1 VFFMLTV
8 FKKLSVIISTILL
21 FSHLI
26 LAGGEEWRPVNPED
40 VALKESRVE
49 KDADA
54 EAIFWEIRIDDSSTD
69 ELSEKHYIR
78 VKVFTERGREKYS
91 KIDIPYAKGTRI
103 KDVAARV
110 IKADGTII
118 ELQKTDIFDREIVK
132 ADGVKIKAKSFA
144 VPNIEAGVIIE
155 YKYKEVTD
163 DAGAVGMH
171 LVFQRDIPVQNIS
184 YYYKPFS
191 GRDPMY
197 QWFNMSDTK
206 FVKDKNGFYVASKS
220 NVPSFKEEP
229 RMPPEEEVLPWY
241 LLQSVRYTITGESA
255 TSVSFS
261 IKNPGNRDQYWAAV
275 SNENAV
281 FTKLVTDAAKDK
293 EIKRTAAEITA
304 SASTPEE
311 KLRKLYDFCQK
322 EIKNVDFDPAITDEL
337 KAKLPS
343 NKKLADVLKN
353 RSAGVQFIDML
364 FGAMA
369 SSLGLETRVAILG
382 NRNKKFFNPNITN
395 DRFIHL
401 GVIAVKTPE
410 GWKFF
415 NPGVSFLPY
424 GTLMWYEEDVWA
436 MLVGEKDYIW
446 LQTPF
451 SDVEK
456 TVAQRTGKFQLS
468 EDGTLEG
475 DVSISY
481 TGQMGVAY
489 KMDNYDESANQREE
503 DLKNDIKRRISAAE
517 VNNITME
524 NVIDPANPFVYKFK
538 VKVPNYAQ
546 KTGKRLFL
554 QPGFFEYGEH
564 TTFSSA
570 NRKYDIYFH
579 YPWSENDH
587 IEITLPKGY
596 GLDSADAPAA
606 VEDPNKIGS
615 DVISIRVDPAQTFL
629 IYDRKFHFGKNGNYL
644 FQASAYQPLK
654 NLFDAFFMADSHVLT
669 LKQK

>member
-1 VFFMLTV
+1 MLTV
-8 FKKLSVIISTILL
+8 FKKLSLIISTILL
-21 FSHLI
+21 FSNLI
-26 LAGGEEWRPVNPED
+26 FAGGEEWRPVNPED
-40 VALKESRVE
+40 IALKEPRVE

-54 EAIFWEIRIDDSSTD
+54 EALFWEIRIDDSSTD

-78 VKVFTERGREKYS
+78 VKIFTERGREKYS
-91 KIDIPYAKGTRI
+91 KIDIPYAKGTKI

-132 ADGVKIKAKSFA
+132 ADGVKVKAKSFA

-184 YYYKPFS
+184 YYYKPFN
-191 GRDPMY
+191 GRDPVY

-220 NVPSFKEEP
+220 DVPSYKEEP
-229 RMPPEEEVLPWY
+229 RMPPDDEVLPWY
-241 LLQSVRYTITGESA
+241 LLQSVRVSITDISGY
-255 TSVSFS
+255 SFS
-261 IKNPGNRDQYWAAV
+261 FSVKDPSNRDLYWGAV
-275 SNENAV
+275 SNENAAI
-281 FTKLVTDAAKDK
+281 TKFVTAGGKDK
-293 EIKRTAAEITA
+293 DIKRTAAEITA

-311 KLRKLYDFCQK
+311 KLGKLYDYCQK
-322 EIKNVDFDPAITDEL
+322 EIKNIDFDPAMTDEL
-337 KAKLPS
+337 RAKLPH
-343 NKKLADVLKN
+343 NKSLADVLKN
-353 RSAGVQFIDML
+353 KSAGIQFIDML

-369 SSLGLETRVAILG
+369 SSIGLETRVALLG

-401 GVIAVKTPE
+401 GVIGVKI
-410 GWKFF
+410 GSDWKFF

-446 LQTPF
+446 IQTPY
-451 SDVEK
+451 SDVDK
-456 TVAQRTGKFQLS
+456 TVARRTGNFTLQ

-481 TGQMGVAY
+481 TGQMGIAY

-503 DLKNDIKRRISAAE
+503 DLKADIKRRISTAE
-517 VNNITME
+517 VDNITVE
-524 NVIDPANPFVYKFK
+524 NVTDPATPFVYKFK
-538 VKVPNYAQ
+538 IKVPNYAQ
-546 KTGKRLFL
+546 RTGKRLFL

-564 TTFSSA
+564 STFASA
-570 NRKYDIYFH
+570 TRKYDIYFH
-579 YPWSENDH
+579 YPWAENDH
-587 IEITLPKGY
+587 IQIALPKGY

-615 DVISIRVDPAQTFL
+615 DVITIKTDAAQTYL

-644 FQASAYQPLK
+644 FQATAYQPLK
-654 NLFDAFFMADSHVLT
+654 NLFDMFYQADSHVLT